1 MCLRAVLFAV
11 ALSLFLA
18 STTVIEQSINIVTG
32 IRSDSSEPEP
42 EPEPE
47 PQEDA
52 AQIRLVVIIA
62 GSIALLGTMVST
74 GVVIFSRSQRAD
86 TKRRRSSVNLST

>member
-1 MCLRAVLFAV
+1 VLFAV

-32 IRSDSSEPEP
+32 MRAGSTEPEP

-47 PQEDA
+47 PHDDA
-52 AQIRLVVIIA
+52 AQIRLIIITA
-62 GSIALLGTMVST
+62 GSIALLGTLMSA
-74 GVVIFSRSQRAD
+74 GVVIFSRSQQSDA
-86 TKRRRSSVNLST
+86 KRRRSSVNLST